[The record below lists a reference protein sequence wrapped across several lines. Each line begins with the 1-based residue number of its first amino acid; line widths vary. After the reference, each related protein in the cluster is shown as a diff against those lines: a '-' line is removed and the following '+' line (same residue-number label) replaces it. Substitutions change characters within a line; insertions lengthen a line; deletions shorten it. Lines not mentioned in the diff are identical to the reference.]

1 MQTGHTENK
10 GTHPHFWV
18 L

>member
-1 MQTGHTENK
+1 MQTGHAENK